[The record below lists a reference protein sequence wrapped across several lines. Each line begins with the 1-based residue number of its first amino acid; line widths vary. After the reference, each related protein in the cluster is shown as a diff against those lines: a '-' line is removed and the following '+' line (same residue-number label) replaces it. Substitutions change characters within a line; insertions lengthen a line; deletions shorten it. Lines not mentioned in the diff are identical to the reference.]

1 MNERMKLWLDAELR
15 GYEAAAQEFRKKVNK
30 TGYIIMA
37 LCVVGMMLFGFIVA
51 LSVGE
56 DISMVFRI
64 HLPIGCGMALI
75 VWFCFWC
82 QGKSGSGK
90 MKKIRDACEKDVAA
104 FFKSEEDQ
112 EAFLAQMEYN
122 NYGRISYMDFVNT
135 LYDKAL
141 TQFVAGP
148 DYFMIL
154 SRFGMRFIRVADIK
168 NIYAEEVKS
177 RVRYSVGGSRV
188 SQNLTVGISLI
199 IEYKQEALARLG
211 LKPND
216 NTSLFLHGMKQV
228 DETMALIKKHCPTSA
243 EFM

>member
-15 GYEAAAQEFRKKVNK
+15 GYEAAMQEFRKKVNK

-64 HLPIGCGMALI
+64 HLPIGCVIALV

-82 QGKSGSGK
+82 QSKSNK

-141 TQFVAGP
+141 TQFVAGA

-177 RVRYSVGGSRV
+177 RVRYSVGNSRI
-188 SQNLTVGISLI
+188 SQNMTVGISLI
-199 IEYKQEALARLG
+199 MEYKQEALARLG

>member
-15 GYEAAAQEFRKKVNK
+15 GYEAAAQEFQKKVNK
-30 TGYIIMA
+30 TGYIMMA
-37 LCVVGMMLFGFIVA
+37 LCVVGMMLLGFIVA

-56 DISMVFRI
+56 DILMVFRI
-64 HLPIGCGMALI
+64 HLPIGCVMALF

-82 QGKSGSGK
+82 QGKSVK

-104 FFKSEEDQ
+104 YFKSEEEQ
-112 EAFLAQMEYN
+112 EVFLTQMEYN

-135 LYDKAL
+135 IYDKGL
-141 TQFVAGP
+141 TQFVAGA

-154 SRFGMRFIRVADIK
+154 SRYGIRFIRVADIK

-177 RVRYSVGGSRV
+177 RVHYSVGNSRV
-188 SQNLTVGISLI
+188 SQNMTTGISLI
-199 IEYKQEALARLG
+199 MEYKQEALARLG

-216 NTSLFLHGMKQV
+216 YTSLFLHGMKQV